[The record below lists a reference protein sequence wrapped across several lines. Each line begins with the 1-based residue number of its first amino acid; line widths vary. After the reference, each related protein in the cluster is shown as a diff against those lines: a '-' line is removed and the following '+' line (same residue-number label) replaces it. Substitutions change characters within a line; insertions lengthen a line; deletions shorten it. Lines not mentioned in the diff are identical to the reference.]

1 MPVYVTGTVISAD
14 SLNNRE
20 SLRRFVAIGD
30 LASIVG
36 SANPPGTGR
45 IIDYLIL
52 PAAHTISAIDILCPD
67 AATSGTI
74 TIDILRATVS
84 GGSFT
89 SLYSSNPKPT
99 LTCAGGVSFVTSSN
113 LPDTTIL
120 AAGTVLAVELESAP
134 LGCHDLYVS
143 IR

>member
-20 SLRRFVAIGD
+20 ALRRFVAIGD
-30 LASIVG
+30 LQNIAG
-36 SANPPGTGR
+36 TLATGR
-45 IIDYLIL
+45 VIDYVIL
-52 PAAHTISAIDILCPD
+52 PAAHTISAIDILCPS
-67 AATSGTI
+67 AAASGTI

-84 GGSFT
+84 GGSLT
-89 SLYSSNPKPT
+89 SLYTSNPKPT

-113 LPDTTIL
+113 LPNTTLIN
-120 AAGTVLAVELESAP
+120 AGSVLAVSLLSAP
-134 LGCHDLYVS
+134 DGCTDLYVS